1 MQFTRLDY
9 YIAAGYSHEQIFETN
24 NKNVTAQIFKILK
37 RKVKSWFPAVLLHI
51 HKKKQPFS
59 QFQQPGQM
67 KTRCTITQTIIEGK
81 FERGESV
88 RFPIDLF
95 NPWNNSIKMPSITW
109 TGKCNKCYYIWTGQ
123 EKCPRCN
130 GLTGDS
136 VWVSLENAVLLYKR
150 GNIFRNCTL

>member
-1 MQFTRLDY
+1 MGHLNEKDIKSMIIKRLLRRSE
-9 YIAAGYSHEQIFETN
+9 AESQ
-24 NKNVTAQIFKILK
+24 
-37 RKVKSWFPAVLLHI
+37 FPAVLLHI

-95 NPWNNSIKMPSITW
+95 NPWNNSIKMHS
-109 TGKCNKCYYIWTGQ
+109 NQ
-123 EKCPRCN
+123 
-130 GLTGDS
+130 
-136 VWVSLENAVLLYKR
+136 AV
-150 GNIFRNCTL
+150 